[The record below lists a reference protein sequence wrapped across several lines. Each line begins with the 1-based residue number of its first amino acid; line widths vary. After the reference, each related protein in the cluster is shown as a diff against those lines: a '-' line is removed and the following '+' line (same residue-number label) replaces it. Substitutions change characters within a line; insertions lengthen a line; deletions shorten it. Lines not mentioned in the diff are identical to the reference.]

1 MADVMSG
8 NLAQFPLADLVKMLC
23 AGGQTGLVE
32 LSEGLNLGG
41 IYLRDGSL
49 VHAVAGPRSGEQA
62 LLEMLTWLRADFRFE
77 PRTVPREE
85 SIGRATDEVLRWC
98 AAEAAEREAIREVIP
113 SGQAVLS
120 MAPVTPPVA
129 VSVQPEEWR
138 ALALMD
144 GRRTVAEIG
153 AMLGREEL
161 DVSRMLYRLAVD
173 GLLKTSG
180 KVAPPAP
187 ATVNVAFF
195 ERLTREAT
203 SALGPI
209 GPFIVDDEIAAQGAA
224 REAFP
229 RDKVAQLVERISIEI
244 RDTARRLQ
252 FKRNMLEVLR
262 SA

>member
-1 MADVMSG
+1 VADLMSG
-8 NLAQFPLADLVKMLC
+8 NLAVFPLADLVKMLC

-41 IYLRDGSL
+41 IYLRDGAL
-49 VHAVAGPRSGEQA
+49 VHAVAGPRVGEQA
-62 LLEMLTWLRADFRFE
+62 LLEMLAWLRADFRFE
-77 PRTVPREE
+77 PRTPPREE
-85 SIGRATDEVLRWC
+85 SIGRSTDEVLRWC
-98 AAEAAEREAIREVIP
+98 AAEATEREAIREVIP
-113 SGQAVLS
+113 SGEAILS
-120 MAPVTPPVA
+120 MAAVAPPIAVT
-129 VSVQPEEWR
+129 VQPDEWR

-144 GRRTVAEIG
+144 GRRTVAEI
-153 AMLGREEL
+153 AAALGREEL
-161 DVSRMLYRLAVD
+161 DLSRMLYRLAFD

-180 KVAPPAP
+180 KPAPPPA
-187 ATVNVAFF
+187 ATVNVGFF
-195 ERLTREAT
+195 DRLTREAT

-209 GPFIVDDEIAAQGAA
+209 GPFIVDDEIAAQGVT

-262 SA
+262 TA